1 MNGNFNENLIKL
13 PVGLTCLNG
22 NNMSVQ
28 DIDKSYVSPIDKFLY
43 KYDATHEKTQSQLKE
58 IKKHE
63 RIANLRD
70 NPEAGKQQDQI
81 WQDF

>member
-1 MNGNFNENLIKL
+1 
-13 PVGLTCLNG
+13 
-22 NNMSVQ
+22 MSVQ